1 MKLTDF
7 SVLFC
12 GVLLN
17 ALAQLGLKAATRV
30 SGPLIAGD
38 TGVWQKGLQLLTV
51 PPLWYA
57 LVAYGLSVIVWLVG
71 LSRVPVSQAYPLL
84 SLGYVINI
92 GLAWWLLGRGA
103 ELAARRRHW
112 CHRGWRHPGSP
123 FMNDVPKPVK
133 PLLPFTRPS
142 IDEETIAAVAE
153 VLRSGWLAT
162 GPKVAQFE
170 AELSR
175 YLRRVGRSA
184 RRPRRPPALEIAL
197 LACGIGRGDEVITR
211 R

>member
-1 MKLTDF
+1 MKLADF

-38 TGVWQKGLQLLTV
+38 AGVWQRGLQLLSV

-57 LVAYGLSVIVWLVG
+57 LIAYGLSVIVWLVG

-92 GLAWWLLGRGA
+92 GLAWWLLG
-103 ELAARRRHW
+103 E
-112 CHRGWRHPGSP
+112 
-123 FMNDVPKPVK
+123 VPN
-133 PLLPFTRPS
+133 LQR
-142 IDEETIAAVAE
+142 VA
-153 VLRSGWLAT
+153 
-162 GPKVAQFE
+162 
-170 AELSR
+170 
-175 YLRRVGRSA
+175 
-184 RRPRRPPALEIAL
+184 
-197 LACGIGRGDEVITR
+197 GIGVIVVGVILVAR
-211 R
+211 S